1 MTRYT
6 RMGRS
11 SSAVSVSWED
21 ADVGT
26 SSAHGGWEVRVDT
39 VCPKQYS
46 FSRGVVNWL
55 SWVRMAWALTR
66 SGLGVCEGV

>member
-1 MTRYT
+1 MYRRFPFQFGMSVTMTRYT

-11 SSAVSVSWED
+11 SSAVSVSWEC

-26 SSAHGGWEVRVDT
+26 SSAHGGCDVRVDT

-55 SWVRMAWALTR
+55 S
-66 SGLGVCEGV
+66 